1 MTTTVPGDNR
11 EEPGF
16 DGVSEEEL
24 AKRKEEFRT
33 LLFQERQRL
42 MRNAQRTL
50 TEEMTVDQED
60 LADEMD
66 LASADYNQN
75 LSFRLRG
82 RERHL
87 LVKIEEALERLDD
100 ESYWN
105 AKSVRPGL
113 FPPIACPSRHNAL
126 HSMRKAGAPRACL
139 RLMRLCSPQRFSFP
153 LNAQGRRLCR

>member
-100 ESYWN
+100 ESYWECEECE
-105 AKSVRPGL
+105 AWIG
-113 FPPIACPSRHNAL
+113 F
-126 HSMRKAGAPRACL
+126 
-139 RLMRLCSPQRFSFP
+139 
-153 LNAQGRRLCR
+153 RRLRARPVTTLCILCKEKQEHRERAYA